1 MVSKDASFSVVFN
14 MCDGSKMQKW
24 HLVDET
30 GFIVHMATGLC
41 LQFKEKGMRGKSET
55 KREDSLLKYLT
66 SVAREVISSSEAEEK
81 PSLVS
86 CDTRRDISIWKMD
99 TPFIWRGVEI

>member
-1 MVSKDASFSVVFN
+1 MSTKMRERISEQLTYIVEKVPAMVSKDASFSVVFN

-41 LQFKEKGMRGKSET
+41 LQFKEKGMRG
-55 KREDSLLKYLT
+55 DN
-66 SVAREVISSSEAEEK
+66 
-81 PSLVS
+81 
-86 CDTRRDISIWKMD
+86 
-99 TPFIWRGVEI
+99 